1 MDFGLILG
9 ILVVVAIGVYI
20 WLGRENDKLDGLEET
35 FPSDCS
41 VDTKPDVTPA
51 APPKAEPVF
60 APKPTPSAAQQP
72 EAPKAAKPKAKAE
85 TPAAAVNRETLE
97 AMTKKEID
105 SLATKHGVEL
115 DRRKTKAVMIDTF
128 LKSL

>member
-9 ILVVVAIGVYI
+9 ILVVVAIGVYL
-20 WLGRENDKLDGLEET
+20 WLGRENDKMDGLEET

-41 VDTKPDVTPA
+41 VDTKPEVNL
-51 APPKAEPVF
+51 AEPVKAEA
-60 APKPTPSAAQQP
+60 APKPMPSAAQQP
-72 EAPKAAKPKAKAE
+72 KAPKAAKPKAKAE

-115 DRRKTKAVMIDTF
+115 DRRKTKATMIDTF
-128 LKSL
+128 LESL